1 MNHSVQ
7 EVRQPVRRAGSSKA
21 SASTSTDSLLVRS
34 VPVSV
39 VEQKE
44 VAANLTD
51 SMKVI
56 AFLILAMI
64 CHYAATG
71 THVSPVDG
79 AVDTSAEHGRVK
91 ITPDV
96 DLMDLSTAGF

>member
-1 MNHSVQ
+1 MV
-7 EVRQPVRRAGSSKA
+7 
-21 SASTSTDSLLVRS
+21 
-34 VPVSV
+34 
-39 VEQKE
+39 
-44 VAANLTD
+44 
-51 SMKVI
+51 
-56 AFLILAMI
+56 